1 MWNAQKRIQ
10 RRADHVC
17 LRQAERGTPVG
28 EICRRLRMSEQS
40 FYRWKKQFTGM
51 GISEIRRLKQL
62 EDKNTKLKRLVAD
75 LTLDK
80 TMLQDVCPPSAPI
93 GQIE

>member
-1 MWNAQKRIQ
+1 
-10 RRADHVC
+10 
-17 LRQAERGTPVG
+17 
-28 EICRRLRMSEQS
+28 MSEQS

-80 TMLQDVCPPSAPI
+80 TMLQDVMRKNCKAPREAP
-93 GQIE
+93 GRRPFHGGLRRQ